1 MLRVEGSKRRENEA
15 MPKDEGAGMNSTRS
29 SEGAKERE
37 VRRIGASDGDLL
49 ALLGAVSR
57 IKVSSRETLGTFF
70 IGEASL
76 PPNAFVPPHH
86 HPDVEVFFVLKGTL
100 EVMRLSDG
108 KAEFL
113 PIASGE
119 IAVIPSNAVH
129 GFRNA
134 SAAHVDL
141 LLIGGPGIEGFLRE
155 AGSPRVG
162 PDSAQ
167 PSPDE
172 FARMLEIAKRHGQ
185 VFLDDR

>member
-1 MLRVEGSKRRENEA
+1 
-15 MPKDEGAGMNSTRS
+15 
-29 SEGAKERE
+29 
-37 VRRIGASDGDLL
+37 
-49 ALLGAVSR
+49 
-57 IKVSSRETLGTFF
+57 
-70 IGEASL
+70 
-76 PPNAFVPPHH
+76 
-86 HPDVEVFFVLKGTL
+86 VEVFFVLKGTL

-119 IAVIPSNAVH
+119 IALIPSNAVH

-141 LLIGGPGIEGFLRE
+141 LLIGGPGIEDFLRE
-155 AGSPRVG
+155 AGSSRVG